1 MAQADPPDDPEALY
15 QEVAQRD
22 LERNDVEWL
31 SPAPA
36 DNTYALATR
45 AEIYQRDSDAYDEEL
60 AGVTGISDLARLVEE
75 SPDKATVCVGPEFS
89 ERADGLPGLVEHYDF
104 DVPAANT
111 FVLPDDTVYGA
122 VDAGEKCNF
131 GSVFET
137 SGFIPEFD
145 LRLLEDD
152 ENFFPA
158 YNPALTMSAETLERY
173 PDLKP
178 LFDDIAARLDTDT
191 LRALSAQVLIDRR
204 PAEDVAQ
211 EWMEQQGLID

>member
-1 MAQADPPDDPEALY
+1 MY

-36 DNTYALATR
+36 DNTYALATS

-89 ERADGLPGLVEHYDF
+89 ERADGLPGLEEHYDF